1 MAAIAGKIYVIGALL
16 DVDGGLLNLKNDH
29 GWTMMDIAMEMNHV
43 ELESFLRTRNATER
57 YNFAIFSQGSLWCP
71 EEMLPELQMIYFTQ

>member
-1 MAAIAGKIYVIGALL
+1 
-16 DVDGGLLNLKNDH
+16 
-29 GWTMMDIAMEMNHV
+29 MMDIAMEMNHV
-43 ELESFLRTRNATER
+43 ELEYFLRTRNATER